1 MVVSLIL
8 TTAVIEVP
16 FLAAAFEFTPIDL
29 NEYAVALGLAV
40 LIIPIMEIVKFF
52 QRKLGK

>member
-16 FLAAAFEFTPIDL
+16 FLAAACEFTPSDL